1 MRRAMRA
8 FRILLSTNG
17 VVCMFEPK
25 WRDALTDN
33 LVRALVCVKDEEDCA
48 RFIEDLMTI
57 REMKDLSQR
66 LEVARLL
73 REGVTY
79 AEIAAKTGASS
90 ATIGRVNRCLSYG
103 ADGYRRVLEL
113 LEEPHD

>member
-1 MRRAMRA
+1 
-8 FRILLSTNG
+8 
-17 VVCMFEPK
+17 MFTSRLQNE
-25 WRDALTDN
+25 RTDV
-33 LVRALVCVKDEEDCA
+33 LVRALLSLKSEEEVY
-48 RFIEDLMTI
+48 RVLEDLLTI
-57 REMKDLSQR
+57 REVGELSQR

>member
-57 REMKDLSQR
+57 RELKDLSQR
-66 LEVARLL
+66 LEVAFML
-73 REGVTY
+73 RDKATY
-79 AEIAAKTGASS
+79 SEIVEKTGVST
-90 ATIGRVNRCLSYG
+90 ATIGRVNRCLNYG
-103 ADGYRRVLEL
+103 AGGYQLIFEKL
-113 LEEPHD
+113 SEEEK